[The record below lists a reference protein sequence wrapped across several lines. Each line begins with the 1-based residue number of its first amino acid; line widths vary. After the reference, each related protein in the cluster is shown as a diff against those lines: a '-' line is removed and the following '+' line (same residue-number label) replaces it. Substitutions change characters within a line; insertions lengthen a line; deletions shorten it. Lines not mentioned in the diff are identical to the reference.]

1 MMSDVLTEM
10 CVLGGCA
17 AHRAITDE
25 CKPGPRL
32 SAAGRYRCRR
42 KENIMSQKREKRKR
56 RERRREYALE
66 LRCWQHNEP
75 PKILFWR
82 WRKWYRSKPTLK
94 DGGHWSV
101 KGMGRYLE

>member
-1 MMSDVLTEM
+1 
-10 CVLGGCA
+10 
-17 AHRAITDE
+17 
-25 CKPGPRL
+25 
-32 SAAGRYRCRR
+32 
-42 KENIMSQKREKRKR
+42 MSQKREKRKR
-56 RERRREYALE
+56 RARRREYALE

-101 KGMGRYLE
+101 KGTWSVFYD

>member
-1 MMSDVLTEM
+1 
-10 CVLGGCA
+10 
-17 AHRAITDE
+17 
-25 CKPGPRL
+25 
-32 SAAGRYRCRR
+32 
-42 KENIMSQKREKRKR
+42 MSQKREKRKR

-66 LRCWQHNEP
+66 LWCWQHNEP